1 MSPRRLLRP
10 LCGLIIVIMTAWGAA
25 ALFYSR
31 PGGSRAGAVLA
42 VAFVAASALAFWRLP
57 RRGRTLTAFLLV
69 FAALVVW
76 WLRLPASGDRDWQ
89 PEVAVAP
96 WATQS
101 GDLLTI
107 HGVRNFEYRTETD
120 FVPRWET
127 RTYDISTL
135 DSGDLIAVYWGSK
148 AIAHIMLSFGFAGR
162 DYLAVS
168 IETRKQRG
176 QAYSTVEG
184 FFKQY
189 ELVYVA
195 GDERDLIGVRTTY
208 RRPQEDVYVYRLHT
222 PRENLRRVFLDYVRT
237 MNEMRERP
245 RFYNTLTTNCTTG
258 ILMHAQVN
266 PGAPAWSWRVL
277 LPGYV
282 PQLVYDRGRL
292 DTSLPFKELERR
304 AWVNARAHAADR
316 DPAFSQR
323 IRAALAAPER

>member
-1 MSPRRLLRP
+1 
-10 LCGLIIVIMTAWGAA
+10 
-25 ALFYSR
+25 
-31 PGGSRAGAVLA
+31 
-42 VAFVAASALAFWRLP
+42 
-57 RRGRTLTAFLLV
+57 
-69 FAALVVW
+69 VVW
-76 WLRLPASGDRDWQ
+76 WLRLPASGDGDWQ

-120 FVPRWET
+120 FAPRWET

-135 DSGDLIAVYWGSK
+135 DSGDLIAVYWGSQ
-148 AIAHIMLSFGFAGR
+148 AIAHIMLSFGFANR
-162 DYLAVS
+162 DYLAIS
-168 IETRKQRG
+168 IETRKHRG
-176 QAYSTVEG
+176 QAYSAVEG

-208 RRPQEDVYVYRLHT
+208 RRPQEDVYVYRLHM

-245 RFYNTLTTNCTTG
+245 RFYNTLTTN
-258 ILMHAQVN
+258 
-266 PGAPAWSWRVL
+266 
-277 LPGYV
+277 
-282 PQLVYDRGRL
+282 
-292 DTSLPFKELERR
+292 

-323 IRAALAAPER
+323 IRAALAGPER